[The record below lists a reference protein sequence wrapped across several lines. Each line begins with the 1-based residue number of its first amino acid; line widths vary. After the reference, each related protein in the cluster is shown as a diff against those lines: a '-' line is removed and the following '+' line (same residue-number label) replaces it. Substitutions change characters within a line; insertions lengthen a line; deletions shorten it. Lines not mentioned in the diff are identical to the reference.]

1 MKIKI
6 CFLIPSMIT
15 RDMKKAKAKFYFIC
29 QNCGA
34 QRPKWEGRCTDCG
47 AWNSFVE
54 ELMTTPSKNENQWI
68 KKPESK
74 LVALDQGQLRES
86 NEFRFQT
93 GIKELDR
100 VLGGGL
106 FPGGFTLL
114 GGSPGI
120 GKSTLTLQMI
130 GKLAE
135 QNHKV
140 LYVSAEES
148 TDQSQSR
155 ARRLDIQSKNIL
167 LAAEGNL
174 ENIFKLFSKANP
186 KILIIDSIQTV
197 SMDELGSA
205 PGSVSQVR
213 ECAGQLMTLAKTNNC
228 CVFLIGHVTKEGHI
242 AGPKVL
248 EHMVDTVLS
257 FEGDQSHQFRL
268 LRSVKNRF
276 GPAQELGVFSMSA
289 KGLREVENPSEIFL
303 EERGEKL
310 VGSSIFPSIEGS
322 RPLLCEIQALV
333 TSTHLPVSRR
343 TSLGFDIQRVHLL
356 VAVLCK
362 QLKFNLSQDDIFVN
376 VVGGLRLTDT
386 ATDLAVVAALI
397 SSHKNKALEATAC
410 FFGEVGL
417 TGEVRAVPFSDLRIK
432 EGIKLGFKKFYL
444 PASNKKRL
452 EKNLFKQSVDFH
464 WIKDIQQLFKKIIT
478 LDRYNRDLHLHRGQ

>member
-1 MKIKI
+1 
-6 CFLIPSMIT
+6 MIT
-15 RDMKKAKAKFYFIC
+15 RDMGKAKARSQFVC

-47 AWNSFVE
+47 SWNSFVE
-54 ELMTTPSKNENQWI
+54 EFSPVPSRTDKQWI

-74 LVALDQGQLRES
+74 LVTLDQGQSTES
-86 NEFRFQT
+86 IEFRFQT

-130 GKLAE
+130 AKLAE
-135 QNHKV
+135 KNHKV

-148 TDQSQSR
+148 TDQTQSR
-155 ARRLDIQSKNIL
+155 ARRLGIHSKNIL

-174 ENIFKLFSKANP
+174 ESIFRLFSKADP

-197 SMDELGSA
+197 SMDELSSA
-205 PGSVSQVR
+205 PGSVSQIR
-213 ECAGQLMTLAKTNNC
+213 ECAGQLMTLAKSHNC

-289 KGLREVENPSEIFL
+289 RGLMEVENPSEMFL

-333 TSTHLPVSRR
+333 TTTHLPVPRR

-356 VAVLCK
+356 VAVVCK
-362 QLKFNLSQDDIFVN
+362 QLKLNLSQDDIFIN
-376 VVGGLRLTDT
+376 VVGGLKLTDT

-397 SSHKNKALEATAC
+397 SSHKNKALEAMAC

-417 TGEVRAVPFSDLRIK
+417 TGEVRAVPFCDLRIR
-432 EGIKLGFKKFYL
+432 EGLKLGFKKFYL
-444 PASNKKRL
+444 PASNRKRL
-452 EKNLFKQSVDFH
+452 EKDLFKQSVDFF
-464 WIKDIQQLFKKIIT
+464 WIKDIQQLLNCI
-478 LDRYNRDLHLHRGQ
+478 DQ

>member
-1 MKIKI
+1 
-6 CFLIPSMIT
+6 MIT
-15 RDMKKAKAKFYFIC
+15 KDMRKTKARSQFIC
-29 QNCGA
+29 QHCGA

-47 AWNSFVE
+47 SWNSFVE
-54 ELMTTPSKNENQWI
+54 ELSPTVIKTNHPWI
-68 KKPESK
+68 KKQESK
-74 LVALDQGQLRES
+74 LVTLDQSQLTKTSDSRL
-86 NEFRFQT
+86 QT
-93 GIKELDR
+93 GIRELDR

-106 FPGGFTLL
+106 FPGSFTLL

-130 GKLAE
+130 ARLAE
-135 QNHKV
+135 QDHKV

-148 TDQSQSR
+148 TGQTQSR
-155 ARRLDIQSKNIL
+155 ARRLGIQSKNIL

-174 ENIFKLFSKANP
+174 ENIFKLVSKAKP
-186 KILIIDSIQTV
+186 MVLIIDSIQTV
-197 SMDELGSA
+197 SMDELSSA

-213 ECAGQLMTLAKTNNC
+213 ECASQLMTLAKTNNY
-228 CVFLIGHVTKEGHI
+228 CVFLIGHVTKDGSI
-242 AGPKVL
+242 AGPRVL

-257 FEGDQSHQFRL
+257 FDGDQSHQFRL

-289 KGLREVENPSEIFL
+289 QGLKEVENPSEMFL

-333 TSTHLPVSRR
+333 TPTHLPIPRR
-343 TSLGFDIQRVHLL
+343 ASLGFDIQRVHLL

-362 QLKFNLSQDDIFVN
+362 QLNFNLNQDDIFIN
-376 VVGGLRLTDT
+376 VVGGLKLTDT

-397 SSHKNKALEATAC
+397 SSNKNKALDAMAC
-410 FFGEVGL
+410 FSGEVGL
-417 TGEVRAVPFSDLRIK
+417 TGEVRGVPYCDLRVK
-432 EGIKLGFKKFYL
+432 EGMKLGFKKFYL
-444 PASNKKRL
+444 PVSNKKHL
-452 EKNLFKQSVDFH
+452 EKNLLKQPVDFC
-464 WIKDIQQLFKKIIT
+464 WVKNTQQLLARI
-478 LDRYNRDLHLHRGQ
+478 LS